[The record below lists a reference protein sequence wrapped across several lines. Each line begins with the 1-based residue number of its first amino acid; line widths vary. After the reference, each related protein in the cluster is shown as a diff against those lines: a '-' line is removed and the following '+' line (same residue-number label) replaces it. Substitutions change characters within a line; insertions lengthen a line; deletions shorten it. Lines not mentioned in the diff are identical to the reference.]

1 MDTGVTFSEAWSCAA
16 SKPLDTRKVSLTA
29 VILGGRTVH
38 PSQQLTPDLTAALS
52 RGEAKGLV
60 FCPLHA
66 STDVVTPGITLPLSR
81 LLVKFEYSVYFVFLI
96 LKKKIGDRTVS
107 GLQTAFWKGKENSEV
122 CFLRSPCYSFPKAFS
137 VTFIQ

>member
-1 MDTGVTFSEAWSCAA
+1 MRPPISRKWELSHSARCVLLVDTGVTFSEAWSCAA

-96 LKKKIGDRTVS
+96 LKKENRRQDRVRFADS
-107 GLQTAFWKGKENSEV
+107 LLERERK
-122 CFLRSPCYSFPKAFS
+122 L
-137 VTFIQ
+137 